1 LFTKASRYS
10 VFSLDFFHSLAG
22 LGCGGD
28 VGGDDSWADPSDSLR
43 DLFFPPPAFEP
54 LDGEDFI
61 LQEQGVFTHSARG
74 RRWRQVVAVRE
85 DFSISRAAA
94 EVTMDGG
101 SNRST
106 VAAAT
111 AGNEKP

>member
-1 LFTKASRYS
+1 
-10 VFSLDFFHSLAG
+10 
-22 LGCGGD
+22 
-28 VGGDDSWADPSDSLR
+28 
-43 DLFFPPPAFEP
+43 

-74 RRWRQVVAVRE
+74 LCWRQVVAVRG
-85 DFSISRAAA
+85 DFSISCAAA

-106 VAAAT
+106 VAVAT
-111 AGNEKP
+111 ARNEKP